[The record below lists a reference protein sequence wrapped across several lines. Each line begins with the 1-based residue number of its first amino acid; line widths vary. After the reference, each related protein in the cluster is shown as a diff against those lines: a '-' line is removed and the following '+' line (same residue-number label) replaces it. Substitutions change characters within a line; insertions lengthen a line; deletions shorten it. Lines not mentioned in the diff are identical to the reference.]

1 MITLTYTLINNSLIV
16 EYLGIGKDQET
27 PVNLTNHS
35 YFNLNGHVCNHN
47 LFLILTV
54 MFTEYD
60 NNNKFILCF
69 IYIMN
74 IIYFYV
80 CCLKI

>member
-54 MFTEYD
+54 MFIEYD
-60 NNNKFILCF
+60 NNNKFIFLCILIFNIYLDF
-69 IYIMN
+69 I
-74 IIYFYV
+74 
-80 CCLKI
+80 C